1 VRVTFVTNRFNL
13 RTGGGSHRSLD
24 LLARQ
29 LSRDG
34 HQVRIVPLV
43 ATSSAA
49 PDDAPYRLIDPHWRA
64 GPRLSQL
71 LRMPALFEHLAPETD
86 VFHLYDPELAL
97 GGALYRR
104 RLGPVPVVA
113 TLNGYALFC
122 TNQQTMDGLCQRE
135 CTLFKRLSHAPMAW
149 RRRPLMLPSRLYE
162 AARGFEDIQ
171 YLDRLLPVSRPVAQI
186 YSEAGFDMR
195 HSTIISDVI
204 DYEAIVSRSA
214 WAAPRPPTR
223 ARNEPWNLLFV
234 GRLTPSKGVDTLLD
248 ALALLDGPEDAPQ
261 VRLHIVGD
269 GIARAALV
277 EQVQRLGLSQ
287 RVDFH
292 GWIANDALVQ
302 LYARKHAFVHPGKW
316 PDPCPRAVLEC
327 MAAGIPAIVSRLGGP
342 PWMLDGHGFTFE
354 RANPADLA
362 RTIRHAFDDYDATL
376 EMARQARDRAAAF
389 DYRRVVPAL
398 VHVYDQLVGAR
409 ASA

>member
-1 VRVTFVTNRFNL
+1 MRVTFVTNRFNL

-29 LSRDG
+29 LSHDG

-43 ATSSAA
+43 AASSAA
-49 PDDAPYRLIDPHWRA
+49 PDDAPYALLDPHWRA

-71 LRMPALFEHLAPETD
+71 LRMPALFERLAPDAD

-104 RLGPVPVVA
+104 RQGPVPVVA

-122 TNQQTMDGLCQRE
+122 TNQQIMDGLCHRD

-149 RRRPLMLPSRLYE
+149 RRRPLMIPSRLYE
-162 AARGFEDIQ
+162 AARGFEDLR

-195 HSTIISDVI
+195 HSTVISDVI
-204 DYEAIVSRSA
+204 DFEAIVSRGTRT
-214 WAAPRPPTR
+214 APRPPSR
-223 ARNEPWNLLFV
+223 AHNEPWSLLFV
-234 GRLTPSKGVDTLLD
+234 GRLTPSKGVDTLLE
-248 ALALLDGPEDAPQ
+248 ALALLDGPDAPL

-269 GIARAALV
+269 GIARAAL
-277 EQVQRLGLSQ
+277 EKQVLRLGLSQ

-292 GWIANDALVQ
+292 GWVANHELVQ
-302 LYARKHAFVHPGKW
+302 VYADKHAFVHPGKW

-354 RANPADLA
+354 RANPTDLA
-362 RTIRHAFDDYDATL
+362 RTIRRAFEDYDCTL

-389 DYRRVVPAL
+389 DFRRVVPDL
-398 VHVYDQLVGAR
+398 EQVYDQLVGAP
-409 ASA
+409 AGA